1 MNSDRS
7 DQPNRVIVFGASGTI
22 GSAVIRALTQAGFEG
37 HGFLRRSAENKA
49 IADDWPEAANAHFGD
64 VIKPQEIAAVMQEAR
79 PHAVISCLASRT
91 GAPGDADAIDFQANL
106 DVLDAAEAAGAKQ
119 FVLLSAICVQ
129 KPRLAFQHAKLRFE
143 RRLQVSGLTWSIVR
157 PTAFFKSL
165 SGQVSRV
172 RAGKPFLL
180 FGDGQLTRCKPI
192 SDDDLARYLVE
203 CLSDQS
209 KHGQILPIGGPGP
222 AISLREQG
230 DMLFEL
236 AGMEPRFRK
245 LSPSVFK
252 VLAAMLAPLAAISDW
267 VAAKREYL
275 RIAYYYATESM
286 LAWDSETGAYSAD
299 NTPEYGSDTLEAHYR
314 EMLNR

>member
-22 GSAVIRALTQAGFEG
+22 GSAVIRALTLAGFEG
-37 HGFLRRSAENKA
+37 HGFLRRSAENEA
-49 IADDWPEAANAHFGD
+49 IAADWPETANAHFGD
-64 VIKPQEIAAVMQEAR
+64 VTKPEKIAAVMQEVR
-79 PHAVISCLASRT
+79 PQAVISCLASRT

-172 RAGKPFLL
+172 RAGKPFL
-180 FGDGQLTRCKPI
+180 
-192 SDDDLARYLVE
+192 
-203 CLSDQS
+203 
-209 KHGQILPIGGPGP
+209 
-222 AISLREQG
+222 
-230 DMLFEL
+230 
-236 AGMEPRFRK
+236 
-245 LSPSVFK
+245 
-252 VLAAMLAPLAAISDW
+252 
-267 VAAKREYL
+267 
-275 RIAYYYATESM
+275 
-286 LAWDSETGAYSAD
+286 
-299 NTPEYGSDTLEAHYR
+299 
-314 EMLNR
+314 